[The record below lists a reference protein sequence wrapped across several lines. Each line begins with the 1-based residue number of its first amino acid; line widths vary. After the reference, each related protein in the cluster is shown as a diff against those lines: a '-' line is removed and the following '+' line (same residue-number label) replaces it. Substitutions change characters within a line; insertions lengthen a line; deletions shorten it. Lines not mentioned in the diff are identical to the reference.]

1 MANEKIP
8 VIDPDNVPEIIC
20 DGRLNVHWAVGRAT
34 ITFTHNRPRT
44 KPLLEDGQV
53 EFDAV
58 VRARIATSVA
68 NILALRDLLNRI
80 FPEGQSVDAPVGGS
94 AGGSVH

>member
-1 MANEKIP
+1 MAKEKIP
-8 VIDPDNVPEIIC
+8 AVDPDNVPEIIC
-20 DGRLNVHWAVGRAT
+20 DGGFNVHCAGERAT
-34 ITFTHNRPRT
+34 ITFTHNRART

-80 FPEGQSVDAPVGGS
+80 LPEGGSIEAPAGGS
-94 AGGSVH
+94 AGGSIH

>member
-1 MANEKIP
+1 MANERISA
-8 VIDPDNVPEIIC
+8 IDPDNVPEIIC
-20 DGRLNVHWAVGRAT
+20 DGGFNVHWAGGRAT

-58 VRARIATSVA
+58 VRARIATSFD
-68 NILALRDLLNRI
+68 NILALRDLLNRM

>member
-1 MANEKIP
+1 MASEKIS

-20 DGRLNVHWAVGRAT
+20 DGGLNVYWAGGRAT

-53 EFDAV
+53 ELDAV
-58 VRARIATSVA
+58 VRARIATSLD
-68 NILALRDLLNRI
+68 NTLALRDLLNRLL
-80 FPEGQSVDAPVGGS
+80 PEGQSVDAPVGGS
-94 AGGSVH
+94 AGGSIH

>member
-1 MANEKIP
+1 MASKKISA
-8 VIDPDNVPEIIC
+8 IDPDNVPEIIC
-20 DGRLNVHWAVGRAT
+20 DGGFNVHWAGGRAT

-58 VRARIATSVA
+58 VRARIATSFG
-68 NILALRDLLNRI
+68 NILALRDLLNRM

>member
-8 VIDPDNVPEIIC
+8 AIDPDSVPEILC
-20 DGRLNVHWAVGRAT
+20 DGALNVHWFGSRAT

-58 VRARIATSVA
+58 VRARIATSFD

-94 AGGSVH
+94 AGGSFH

>member
-1 MANEKIP
+1 MADEKISA
-8 VIDPDNVPEIIC
+8 IDPDNVPEIIC
-20 DGRLNVHWAVGRAT
+20 DGGFNVHWAGGRAT
-34 ITFTHNRPRT
+34 ITFTHNRPRM

-58 VRARIATSVA
+58 VRARIATSIE
-68 NILALRDLLNRI
+68 NILALRDLLNRL
-80 FPEGQSVDAPVGGS
+80 FPEGQPIEAPAGGS

>member
-1 MANEKIP
+1 MSNQKIP
-8 VIDPDNVPEIIC
+8 AIDPDNVPEIIC
-20 DGRLNVHWAVGRAT
+20 DGGFNVHWTGGRVT

-44 KPLLEDGQV
+44 KPLLEEGQL

-58 VRARIATSVA
+58 VRARIATSID
-68 NILALRDLLNRI
+68 NILALRDLLNRL
-80 FPEGQSVDAPVGGS
+80 FPEGQSIEAPAGGT